1 MVDQGVPG
9 NFALQV
15 RFRVGPPVA
24 ALQFAERIFVGRVVK
39 VVEQIVRLT
48 LPGTK
53 SNKYTGLV
61 EREIKRRTRPGLSC
75 RSCGWVS
82 GL

>member
-1 MVDQGVPG
+1 MVDQGAPG

-15 RFRVGPPVA
+15 RCQVAPPVA

-39 VVEQIVRLT
+39 AVEQIVHLI

-53 SNKYTGLV
+53 
-61 EREIKRRTRPGLSC
+61 
-75 RSCGWVS
+75 
-82 GL
+82 

>member
-1 MVDQGVPG
+1 MVDQGGPG

-15 RFRVGPPVA
+15 RCQVGPPVA
-24 ALQFAERIFVGRVVK
+24 ALQFDEKIFVGRVVK
-39 VVEQIVRLT
+39 AVEQIVHLA
-48 LPGTK
+48 LPGTRL
-53 SNKYTGLV
+53 NEYTGLL
-61 EREIKRRTRPGLSC
+61 ERKVKKRTRPGPSC